1 LNPDEVDLPGVLA
14 MKNFLS
20 VSCHS
25 LVRIVVPATALAL
38 GACASAPPS
47 SGTAPAQT
55 QQGRYQMQNDSGALE
70 PIDLSQVKP
79 VIPRIEARTAAG
91 NKSPYTI
98 NGVTYRVLESEEG
111 YSEVGMAS
119 WYGRQFHGHL
129 TSNGERYDMF
139 QLTAAHTRLP
149 IPSYIRVTNL
159 DNGKSVIAR
168 VNDRGPFHPGRVV
181 DLSYAGA
188 SMLGYAGN
196 GTARVR
202 VEAIVPE
209 IGRQNSSGVATVLTP
224 AAPVAGTAVETGT
237 EGTVAFATTS
247 IESVATERQRID
259 RNEGSE
265 YLQVGAFA
273 SLDSAQRLVARLNE
287 LTGAPV
293 TIHSDPAADG
303 KVLHKVRIGPLAGS
317 EEEDTLIESVQRAQL
332 GKPFKVRI

>member
-1 LNPDEVDLPGVLA
+1 MANLQTASCSSLARVLLP
-14 MKNFLS
+14 
-20 VSCHS
+20 
-25 LVRIVVPATALAL
+25 ALAL
-38 GACASAPPS
+38 MLSACASSPPRES
-47 SGTAPAQT
+47 APAQP
-55 QQGRYQMQNDSGALE
+55 QGRYQMDQDSGALE

-79 VIPRIEARTAAG
+79 VIPRVETRTAAG

-119 WYGRQFHGHL
+119 WYGRKFHGHL

-139 QLTAAHTRLP
+139 QLSAAHTRLP

-159 DNGKSVIAR
+159 DNGKSIIAR

-188 SMLGYAGN
+188 TMLGYAGN

-209 IGRQNSSGVATVLTP
+209 TGRPAAAGVATTVVTP

-247 IESVATERQRID
+247 IESVVTERQRID
-259 RNEGSE
+259 RNEGNE

-273 SLDSAQRLVARLNE
+273 SLDSAQRLVTQLSQLLGE
-287 LTGAPV
+287 PV
-293 TIHSDPAADG
+293 TIHSDPADDG
-303 KVLHKVRIGPLAGS
+303 RVLHKVRVGPLA
-317 EEEDTLIESVQRAQL
+317 DTPELDAMIEKIQRAQL
-332 GKPFKVRI
+332 GTPFKVRI